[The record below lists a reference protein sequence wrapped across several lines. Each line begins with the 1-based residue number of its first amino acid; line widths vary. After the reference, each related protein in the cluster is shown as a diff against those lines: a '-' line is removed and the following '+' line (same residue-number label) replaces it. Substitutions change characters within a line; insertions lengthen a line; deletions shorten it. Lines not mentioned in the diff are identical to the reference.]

1 MFFQLIE
8 QHHQTLNDAIRANQT
23 REFYAHW
30 QESPSKKFYGE
41 TAADDGEK
49 AFKAALNQKFTSL
62 LQDGETGWHGEEDSP
77 YGFPLG
83 VQYPLF
89 SVESLIARAEAAKA
103 QWRGL
108 TPADRAAVLIETL
121 ERASKLF
128 FALAY
133 ATQHTS
139 GQGFGMAFQA
149 TGPHSFERALEVVAM
164 GYVEQSH
171 FTPEVTWKKPSGG
184 ADITVQKKF
193 RIVPKG
199 VGVVIGCS
207 TFPIWNTLPGLY
219 ASLVTGNPVIVK
231 PHPKSVLPIAMVV
244 ASVQATLKELGLNPH
259 IVQLAADSSQKPLAL
274 ALIEQPAVQLIDFTG
289 GAFGSVVEEVAA
301 KHGKHSFTE
310 KAGVNGVILESSAN
324 LDAVLDNIAWTL
336 TLYSGQMCTTSQNFF
351 INKHGVKDEATNSL
365 VPLAE
370 VASRLAAK
378 INALVTNPKMAG
390 GVAGAIQSE
399 ATYNRLQEAR
409 NLVAKGLTLVHD
421 SAAIPQAGFDGARTA
436 SPLVLQADPSQRE
449 VYEHEWFG
457 PVSFLIPTDS
467 FEHSLE
473 LLMRGLQSKG
483 ALTTLVHTTDPT
495 QREQAEEAIV
505 FEGKAPVAFN
515 YMGGVYVNQSAA
527 YSDFHG
533 AGANP
538 AGNAAFS
545 DANFVTSRFNV
556 IGVREVA

>member
-8 QHHQTLNDAIRANQT
+8 QHRQTLNDAVRANQT

-41 TAADDGEK
+41 TAAEEGEA
-49 AFKAALNQKFTSL
+49 AFKAALHQKFTSL
-62 LQDGETGWHGEEDSP
+62 LQDGEAGWHGEEVSP
-77 YGFPLG
+77 YGFPLE

-89 SVESLIARAEAAKA
+89 TVETLIARAEAAKA

-108 TPADRAAVLIETL
+108 SPADRAAVLIETL

-128 FALAY
+128 FQFAH

-164 GYVEQSH
+164 GYTEQSH
-171 FTPEVTWKKPSGG
+171 FTPEVQWKKPSGG
-184 ADITVQKKF
+184 GDITVQKKF

-207 TFPIWNTLPGLY
+207 TFPIWNTLPGMY
-219 ASLVTGNPVIVK
+219 ASLVTGNTVIVK
-231 PHPKSVLPIAMVV
+231 PHPKSVLPIAMLV
-244 ASVQATLKELGLNPH
+244 ASVQATLKDLGLNPH
-259 IVQLAADSSQKPLAL
+259 IVQLAADSTQKPLAL
-274 ALIEQPAVQLIDFTG
+274 SLIEHPAVQLIDFTG
-289 GAFGSVVEEVAA
+289 GAFGNVVEEVAA

-351 INKHGVKDEATNSL
+351 VNNNGVKDEATGTV
-365 VPLAE
+365 VPFAE
-370 VASRLAAK
+370 VASRLASK
-378 INALVTNPKMAG
+378 ISALVTNPKMAG

-399 ATYNRLQEAR
+399 ATFNRVQEAR
-409 NLVAKGLTLVHD
+409 GLSSKGVKIIHD

-457 PVSFLIPTDS
+457 PVSFIIPTDS
-467 FEHSLE
+467 FEQSLE
-473 LLMRGLQSKG
+473 LLVRGLKSKG
-483 ALTTLVHTTDPT
+483 ALTTLVHTTDPK

-515 YMGGVYVNQSAA
+515 YTGGVYVNQSAA